1 MKNRKHPIFGF
12 VSIFVVLS
20 ALLWALP
27 MIKTSAKDGAFINFG
42 LLMIGVIFVLGSIK
56 ISAAEAVSQAKYN
69 AMYFGWMGIRMIFAL
84 TTMAI
89 YLVISDVKNK
99 WGVIFLLISYF
110 IYMGFEIRIFLHKL
124 RTDSEKSQ
132 NADNARK

>member
-1 MKNRKHPIFGF
+1 MW
-12 VSIFVVLS
+12 SI
-20 ALLWALP
+20 P
-27 MIKTSAKDGAFINFG
+27 MVRTSSKDGAFINMG
-42 LLMIGVIFVLGSIK
+42 LLLMGFIFVLGSIR